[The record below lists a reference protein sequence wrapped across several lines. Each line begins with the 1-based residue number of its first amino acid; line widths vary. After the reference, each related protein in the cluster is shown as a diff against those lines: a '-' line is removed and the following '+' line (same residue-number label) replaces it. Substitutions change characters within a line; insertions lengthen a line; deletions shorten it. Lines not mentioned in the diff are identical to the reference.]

1 MSVPYQIENINKERE
16 IVSIKKITNESTGIE
31 SAIAKMKNS
40 LQGLNNH
47 FELMEKLSDF
57 KNLMT
62 D

>member
-40 LQGLNNH
+40 LQGFNNH